1 MRKFCVAPTI
11 ACLMLLSA
19 YPTLA
24 YECETEDGLKFS
36 STQALNEKFSLALA
50 DCSVETQPTAASEQ
64 LRLYDAPLT
73 ATAVISAG
81 RMAVTPV
88 VVASR
93 GLTGTALY
101 ASQTAAVARDY
112 NIDPDLLRA
121 VMHVES
127 RGNAAA
133 VSPKGARGLMQI
145 MPATAKRFGVR
156 DPLVEL
162 SDPMINI
169 RTGAAYLKNLQNR
182 FGNNLE
188 LVLAAYNAGE
198 GAVIKYGLKTPPYR
212 ETQGYVTSVMG
223 QYRTF
228 VSARG
233 AQ

>member
-1 MRKFCVAPTI
+1 MRKLCVAPTI
-11 ACLMLLSA
+11 VCTILFSPIVA
-19 YPTLA
+19 YGF
-24 YECETEDGLKFS
+24 ECETEDGLRFS
-36 STQALNEKFSLALA
+36 SPQALNEKFSLALA
-50 DCSVETQPTAASEQ
+50 DCTAETQPTAASEQ
-64 LRLYDAPLT
+64 LRLYDAP
-73 ATAVISAG
+73 ATTMAVISAG
-81 RMAVTPV
+81 RIAPPLVVTRS
-88 VVASR
+88 AA
-93 GLTGTALY
+93 GGTALY

-112 NIDPDLLRA
+112 DIDPDLLRA

-156 DPLVEL
+156 EPLVEL

-169 RTGAAYLKNLQNR
+169 RTGAAYLKTLQGR

-223 QYRTF
+223 RYRAL

-233 AQ
+233 GR

>member
-1 MRKFCVAPTI
+1 MRKFCVAPSI
-11 ACLMLLSA
+11 VCLILFASHPA
-19 YPTLA
+19 LA

-36 STQALNEKFSLALA
+36 STRALNEKFSLALA
-50 DCSVETQPTAASEQ
+50 DCKVETQPTAASEQ
-64 LRLYDAPLT
+64 LRLYDAPIT

-81 RMAVTPV
+81 RITATPI

-101 ASQTAAVARDY
+101 ATQTAAVARDY
-112 NIDPDLLRA
+112 DIDPDLLRA

-133 VSPKGARGLMQI
+133 ISPKGARGLMQI

-156 DPLVEL
+156 EPLVEL

-169 RTGAAYLKNLQNR
+169 RTGAAYLKNLQRR
-182 FGNNLE
+182 FDNNLE

-198 GAVIKYGLKTPPYR
+198 GAVIKYGLKIPPYR

-228 VSARG
+228 ASARG
-233 AQ
+233 AP

>member
-11 ACLMLLSA
+11 ACLILISSHSA
-19 YPTLA
+19 LA

-50 DCSVETQPTAASEQ
+50 DCKAETQPTAASEQ

-81 RMAVTPV
+81 RMTPTPI

-93 GLTGTALY
+93 GSIGTALY

-112 NIDPDLLRA
+112 DIDPDLLRA

-145 MPATAKRFGVR
+145 MPATARRFGVR
-156 DPLVEL
+156 EPLVEL
-162 SDPMINI
+162 SDPMVNI
-169 RTGAAYLKNLQNR
+169 RTGAAYLKNLQHR

>member
-11 ACLMLLSA
+11 ACLIFFASTSA
-19 YPTLA
+19 LA

-36 STQALNEKFSLALA
+36 SSQALNEKFSLALA
-50 DCSVETQPTAASEQ
+50 DCRTETQPTAVSEQ
-64 LRLYDAPLT
+64 LQLYDAPVT

-81 RMAVTPV
+81 RMTVTPLV
-88 VVASR
+88 VTSR
-93 GLTGTALY
+93 GSGGTALY
-101 ASQTAAVARDY
+101 AAQTAAVGRDY

-156 DPLVEL
+156 EPLLEL

-169 RTGAAYLKNLQNR
+169 RTSAAYLKNLQHR

-198 GAVIKYGLKTPPYR
+198 GAVIRHGLKTPPYR

-223 QYRTF
+223 QYRTL

-233 AQ
+233 GQ

>member
-1 MRKFCVAPTI
+1 MRKLCVAPTI
-11 ACLMLLSA
+11 VCTILFSPIVA
-19 YPTLA
+19 YA
-24 YECETEDGLKFS
+24 FECETEDGLRFNS
-36 STQALNEKFSLALA
+36 PQALNEKFSLALA
-50 DCSVETQPTAASEQ
+50 NCTAETQPTVASEQ
-64 LRLYDAPLT
+64 LRLYDAP
-73 ATAVISAG
+73 ATTMAVISAG
-81 RMAVTPV
+81 RIPPPLVVTRS
-88 VVASR
+88 AT
-93 GLTGTALY
+93 GGTALY

-112 NIDPDLLRA
+112 DIDPDLLRA

-156 DPLVEL
+156 EPLVEL
-162 SDPMINI
+162 SDPMTNI
-169 RTGAAYLKNLQNR
+169 RTGAAYLKTLQGR

-223 QYRTF
+223 RYRAL

-233 AQ
+233 GQ

>member
-1 MRKFCVAPTI
+1 MRKFCVAPAI
-11 ACLMLLSA
+11 ACLIFLTSTSA
-19 YPTLA
+19 LA

-36 STQALNEKFSLALA
+36 SSQALNEKFSLALA
-50 DCSVETQPTAASEQ
+50 DCKTETQPTAVSEQ
-64 LRLYDAPLT
+64 LQLYDAPVT

-81 RMAVTPV
+81 QLATTSMAA
-88 VVASR
+88 ASR
-93 GLTGTALY
+93 GSIGPALY
-101 ASQTAAVARDY
+101 AAQTAAVARDY

-127 RGNAAA
+127 RGDAAA

-156 DPLVEL
+156 EPLIEL
-162 SDPMINI
+162 SDPMINL
-169 RTGAAYLKNLQNR
+169 RTGAAYLKDLQRR

-198 GAVIKYGLKTPPYR
+198 GAVIRYGLKTPPYR
-212 ETQGYVTSVMG
+212 ETQGYVTSVLG
-223 QYRTF
+223 QYRTL

-233 AQ
+233 SQ

>member
-11 ACLMLLSA
+11 ACLILTISSQA
-19 YPTLA
+19 LA

-36 STQALNEKFSLALA
+36 SPQALNEKFSLALA
-50 DCSVETQPTAASEQ
+50 DCRAETQPTAASEQ
-64 LRLYDAPLT
+64 LRLYDAPVT

-81 RMAVTPV
+81 RITGTPI

-93 GLTGTALY
+93 GLAGTALY
-101 ASQTAAVARDY
+101 AAQTAAAARDY
-112 NIDPDLLRA
+112 DIDPDLLRA

-127 RGNAAA
+127 RGDAAA

-145 MPATAKRFGVR
+145 MPATARRFGVR
-156 DPLVEL
+156 EPLVEL
-162 SDPMINI
+162 SDPMVNI
-169 RTGAAYLKNLQNR
+169 RTGAAYLKTLQRR

>member
-11 ACLMLLSA
+11 ACLILISSGPA
-19 YPTLA
+19 LA
-24 YECETEDGLKFS
+24 YECETADGLKFS

-50 DCSVETQPTAASEQ
+50 DCRAETQPTAASEQ
-64 LRLYDAPLT
+64 LRLYDAP
-73 ATAVISAG
+73 ATTMAVISAG
-81 RMAVTPV
+81 RIAPPLVVTRS
-88 VVASR
+88 AA
-93 GLTGTALY
+93 GGTALY

-112 NIDPDLLRA
+112 DIDPDLLRA

-127 RGNAAA
+127 RGDAAA

-156 DPLVEL
+156 EPLVEL
-162 SDPMINI
+162 SDPMVNI
-169 RTGAAYLKNLQNR
+169 RTGAAYLKTLQGR

-223 QYRTF
+223 RYRAL

-233 AQ
+233 GR